1 MSLVPGGYY
10 KSQLMQSA
18 AGATGNGTPIECIDS
33 SSGAFTM
40 LGMQITGISGDTITF
55 EATIDGTNWVA
66 IRVENVAD
74 QAQATTATADGLYRV
89 VCATWLKV
97 RARVSTYD
105 AGTIYVTGS
114 LVA

>member
-18 AGATGNGTPIECIDS
+18 AGATGNGTAIECIDS

-66 IRVENVAD
+66 VRVENMAD
-74 QAQATTATADGLYRV
+74 GSQATTATADGLYRV
-89 VCATWLKV
+89 VCATWGKV